1 MLDQRGKDRSSRL
14 SVFYQTGMN
23 ANVCATSEWVDPR
36 WSSPRRKSMSEIT
49 EAKKSR
55 GMLIFVLK
63 SLDAAFLVRY
73 PKTKCPTANT
83 AFSSV
88 DE

>member
-1 MLDQRGKDRSSRL
+1 
-14 SVFYQTGMN
+14 
-23 ANVCATSEWVDPR
+23 
-36 WSSPRRKSMSEIT
+36 MSEIT

-83 AFSSV
+83 VFSSV